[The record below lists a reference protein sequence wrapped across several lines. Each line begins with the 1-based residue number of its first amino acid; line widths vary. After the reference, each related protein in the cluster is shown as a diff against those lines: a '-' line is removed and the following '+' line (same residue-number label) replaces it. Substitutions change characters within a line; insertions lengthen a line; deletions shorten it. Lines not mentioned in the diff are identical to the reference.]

1 MGSSTKERP
10 RPTGPSLPSCPC
22 AAVPRRIA
30 SASSASTATW
40 FSASFAPPAPE
51 PPYSHIYAG
60 YSSRGLRRTMV
71 LSAFIVVLLIGASY
85 RGDPSADGP
94 AKRGAQTISFAPSAG
109 PGDINKLNKLT
120 STTKVGIFS
129 GIDGLSFEMLDEMKK
144 LDFKHWEDLRSTLG
158 VSQTTL
164 DLIKKVLHK
173 HLKEEKEKEKE
184 KEKAGSEA
192 DGWLAA
198 SSSSSAAN
206 LNPTQP
212 EIAAEGSGSKKRKK
226 QDNPDEFPQWI
237 QAKFATSAYARADM
251 KRQYQVLASDVAFGF
266 SFGSADTI
274 VVAGPGKHDRV
285 LKRRSLRQMA
295 ESGGQ
300 WRRGEVLVL
309 GVPSVHRCQGSS
321 RYA

>member
-40 FSASFAPPAPE
+40 FSASFATPAPE
-51 PPYSHIYAG
+51 PPYSNIYAG

-94 AKRGAQTISFAPSAG
+94 AKRSAPQTISFAPSAG

-164 DLIKKVLHK
+164 DRIKQVLHE
-173 HLKEEKEKEKE
+173 HLKQEKE

-198 SSSSSAAN
+198 SSSSSARPA
-206 LNPTQP
+206 NPTQP
-212 EIAAEGSGSKKRKK
+212 EVAAEGSKKRKK
-226 QDNPDEFPQWI
+226 QDN
-237 QAKFATSAYARADM
+237 SSHR
-251 KRQYQVLASDVAFGF
+251 
-266 SFGSADTI
+266 
-274 VVAGPGKHDRV
+274 DR
-285 LKRRSLRQMA
+285 
-295 ESGGQ
+295 SG
-300 WRRGEVLVL
+300 
-309 GVPSVHRCQGSS
+309 
-321 RYA
+321 